1 MDDHFG
7 LNDVV
12 SVTLILLS
20 DSNEYVLSIEFL
32 LFKCPITAL
41 WSDEETWPGQQND
54 IDMDI
59 VQYKDKGILR
69 TPPKSDIGGVLKMP
83 LSLYC
88 PM

>member
-1 MDDHFG
+1 MDRWMDDHFG

-41 WSDEETWPGQQND
+41 WSDEDT
-54 IDMDI
+54 
-59 VQYKDKGILR
+59 
-69 TPPKSDIGGVLKMP
+69 
-83 LSLYC
+83 
-88 PM
+88 

>member
-32 LFKCPITAL
+32 LLLFRCPITAL
-41 WSDEETWPGQQND
+41 WSDEDT
-54 IDMDI
+54 
-59 VQYKDKGILR
+59 
-69 TPPKSDIGGVLKMP
+69 
-83 LSLYC
+83 
-88 PM
+88 